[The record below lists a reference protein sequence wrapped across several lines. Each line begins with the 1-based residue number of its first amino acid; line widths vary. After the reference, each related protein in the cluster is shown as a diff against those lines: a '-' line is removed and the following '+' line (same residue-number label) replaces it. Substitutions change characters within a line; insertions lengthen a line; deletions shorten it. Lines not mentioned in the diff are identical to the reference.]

1 MKSIFVSGSPREN
14 VGKKDAKALRIKGL
28 VPCVLYGG
36 AEQIHFYA
44 NEKDFKPLLFT
55 PETHTVELEISGKK
69 YNAILQD
76 VSYHAI
82 NDRLL
87 HVDFLHVDETK
98 PVVIAIPVTV
108 SGVAPGVREGGKL
121 VIKVRKMKI
130 RALLSKLPDNINVD
144 ISKLEI
150 GQSVKVEQLQSQHPE
165 LALLDAPNV
174 AVVSVTATRA
184 SRQAAQ
190 DEGKK

>member
-14 VGKKDAKALRIKGL
+14 VGKKDAKALRVKGL

-150 GQSVKVEQLQSQHPE
+150 GQSVKVEQLQALHPE

>member
-1 MKSIFVSGSPREN
+1 MKVSKLSGLLRAN
-14 VGKKDAKALRIKGL
+14 VGKKDAKALRVKGL

-36 AEQIHFYA
+36 EEQIHFFA

-76 VSYHAI
+76 VQYHAI

-87 HVDFLHVDETK
+87 HVDFLHVDEAK
-98 PVVIAIPVTV
+98 PLVIAIPVTV
-108 SGVAPGVREGGKL
+108 SGIAPGVREGGKL
-121 VIKVRKMKI
+121 IIKVRKMKI
-130 RALLSKLPDNINVD
+130 RALLSQLPDNINVD

-150 GQSVKVEQLQSQHPE
+150 GQSVKVEQLQALHPD

>member
-14 VGKKDAKALRIKGL
+14 VGKKDAKALRKQGL

-36 AEQIHFYA
+36 ADQIHFSA
-44 NEKDFKPLLFT
+44 LEKDFKPLLFT
-55 PETHTVELEISGKK
+55 PETHTVELEIAGKK

-76 VSYHAI
+76 VQYHAI
-82 NDRLL
+82 NDSLL

-108 SGVAPGVREGGKL
+108 SGIAPGVREGGKL
-121 VIKVRKMKI
+121 VIKVRKMKV
-130 RALLSKLPDNINVD
+130 RALLNKLPDNINVD

-150 GQSVKVEQLQSQHPE
+150 GQSVKVEHLQALHPD
-165 LALLDAPNV
+165 LTFLDAPNV

-184 SRQAAQ
+184 SRQAAE
-190 DEGKK
+190 DSKK

>member
-14 VGKKDAKALRIKGL
+14 VGKKDAKALRLKGL

-36 AEQIHFYA
+36 DEQIHFSA

-55 PETHTVELEISGKK
+55 PETHTVEIEISGKK

-76 VSYHAI
+76 VQYHAI

-87 HVDFLHVDETK
+87 HVDFLNVDESK
-98 PVVIAIPVTV
+98 PLVIAIPVTV

-121 VIKVRKMKI
+121 VIKVRKMKV
-130 RALLSKLPDNINVD
+130 RALLSQLPDNINVD
-144 ISKLEI
+144 ISKMEI
-150 GQSVKVEQLQSQHPE
+150 GQSVKVEQLQAQNPS
-165 LALLDAPNV
+165 LTLLDAPNV

-190 DEGKK
+190 DDAKK

>member
-14 VGKKDAKALRIKGL
+14 VGKKDAKALRLKGL

-36 AEQIHFYA
+36 DEQIHFCA

-76 VSYHAI
+76 VQYHAI

-87 HVDFLHVDETK
+87 HVDFLNVDESK
-98 PVVIAIPVTV
+98 PLVIAIPVTV

-121 VIKVRKMKI
+121 VIKVRKMKV
-130 RALLSKLPDNINVD
+130 RALLSQLPDNINVD
-144 ISKLEI
+144 ISKMEI
-150 GQSVKVEQLQSQHPE
+150 GQSVKVEQLQAQNPN

-190 DEGKK
+190 DDAKK

>member
-1 MKSIFVSGSPREN
+1 MKSIFVSGSPRES
-14 VGKKDAKALRIKGL
+14 VGKKDAKALRVKGL

-36 AEQIHFYA
+36 DEQIHFFA

-76 VSYHAI
+76 VQYHAI

-87 HVDFLHVDETK
+87 HVDFLHVDEAK
-98 PVVIAIPVTV
+98 PLVIAIPVTV
-108 SGVAPGVREGGKL
+108 SGIAPGVREGGKL
-121 VIKVRKMKI
+121 IIKVRKMKI
-130 RALLSKLPDNINVD
+130 RALLSQLPDNINVD

-150 GQSVKVEQLQSQHPE
+150 GQSVKVEQLQALHPD

>member
-150 GQSVKVEQLQSQHPE
+150 GQSVKVEQLQALHPE

>member
-14 VGKKDAKALRIKGL
+14 VGKKDAKALRVKGL

>member
-14 VGKKDAKALRIKGL
+14 VGKKDAKALRVKGL

-76 VSYHAI
+76 VQYHAI

-87 HVDFLHVDETK
+87 HVDFLHVDENK

-150 GQSVKVEQLQSQHPE
+150 GQSVKVEHLQALHPE

>member
-14 VGKKDAKALRIKGL
+14 VGKKDAKALRLKGL

-36 AEQIHFYA
+36 DEQIHFFA

>member
-14 VGKKDAKALRIKGL
+14 VGKKDAKALRMKGL

-55 PETHTVELEISGKK
+55 PETHTVELEIAGKK

-150 GQSVKVEQLQSQHPE
+150 GQSVKVEHLQSQHPE